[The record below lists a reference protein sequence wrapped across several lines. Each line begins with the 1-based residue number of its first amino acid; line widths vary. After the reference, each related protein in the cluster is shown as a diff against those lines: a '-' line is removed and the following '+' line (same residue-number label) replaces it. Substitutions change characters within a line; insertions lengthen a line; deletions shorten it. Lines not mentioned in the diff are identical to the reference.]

1 MIPDELVITLF
12 EPFRRLESRAGRS
25 DGVGLGLSIAQSVAN
40 VHGATVSARGQPAGG
55 LDISVVIPRSRPGPA
70 DRMR

>member
-1 MIPDELVITLF
+1 MIPDELVITLV

-40 VHGATVSARGQPAGG
+40 VHGRPYRPGA
-55 LDISVVIPRSRPGPA
+55 SRPVGWTSRWSFRALDLDPLGA
-70 DRMR
+70 